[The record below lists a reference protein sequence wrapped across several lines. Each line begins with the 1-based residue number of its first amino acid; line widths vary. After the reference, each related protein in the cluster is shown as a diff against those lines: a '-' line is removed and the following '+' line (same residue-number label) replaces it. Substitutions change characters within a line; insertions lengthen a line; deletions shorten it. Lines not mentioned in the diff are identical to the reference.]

1 MGHSATGAHPSQTL
15 VSFRRVFFMD
25 SRLLI
30 LASMSAIL
38 ASARVRISALV
49 VRRDTRSDNS
59 SPISV
64 SENPSS

>member
-15 VSFRRVFFMD
+15 VSFWSVFLMD

-30 LASMSAIL
+30 FAPMSAIL
-38 ASARVRISALV
+38 ASPRVRISALV
-49 VRRDTRSDNS
+49 VRRDTRSNNS